1 MRIIKSMNSVYRT
14 SNKYFFTFNYQITR
28 LNIVMGITLV
38 FITDILDDKEVNHG
52 KEDQQKATKNPDL
65 QGCY

>member
-1 MRIIKSMNSVYRT
+1 MNSVYRT
-14 SNKYFFTFNYQITR
+14 SDKYFFTFNYQITR

-38 FITDILDDKEVNHG
+38 LITDVPDDKEVNHG
-52 KEDQQKATKNPDL
+52 KENQQKAAKNPDL

>member
-1 MRIIKSMNSVYRT
+1 
-14 SNKYFFTFNYQITR
+14 
-28 LNIVMGITLV
+28 MGITLV
-38 FITDILDDKEVNHG
+38 LITDIPDDKEVNHG